1 MKHVRFVVLALIKY
15 IDLET
20 EFTYVFASIVLF
32 SLEYRYRIYFG
43 IISAYICCVS
53 IHDKINIRL
62 RSLRCTLF
70 KVFFH
75 IVIYELFEIIVL
87 RDSFCTY
94 YNFVLLI
101 LNFDLNPD
109 RRRIGRTLVKYTGV

>member
-43 IISAYICCVS
+43 IISAYIRCVS

-75 IVIYELFEIIVL
+75 VVSNLRIIRNHRVKG
-87 RDSFCTY
+87 
-94 YNFVLLI
+94 FVLYI
-101 LNFDLNPD
+101 LQFCSIDS
-109 RRRIGRTLVKYTGV
+109 KF